1 MLGTAMT
8 HDRFESS
15 ARAGDTARLCARYVG
30 EARRLN
36 AALAGRA
43 AGARRPG
50 RGSPLTLERRL
61 AGRRLGEG
69 VRRVVGARGD
79 SPVRL

>member
-1 MLGTAMT
+1 MLGTAVT
-8 HDRFESS
+8 HDGFESS
-15 ARAGDTARLCARYVG
+15 AGVGETARLCARYVG

-43 AGARRPG
+43 VGARRPS
-50 RGSPLTLERRL
+50 RCSPLTLERRL
-61 AGRRLGEG
+61 AERRLGE
-69 VRRVVGARGD
+69 VRRVVGARGG